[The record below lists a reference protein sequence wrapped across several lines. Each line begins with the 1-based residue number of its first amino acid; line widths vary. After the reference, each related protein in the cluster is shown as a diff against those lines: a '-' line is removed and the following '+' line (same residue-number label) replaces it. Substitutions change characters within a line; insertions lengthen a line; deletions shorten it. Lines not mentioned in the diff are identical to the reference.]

1 MTRKHILRRVIIVL
15 AVIACIICE
24 SSITRAFSLTAS
36 FPNLL
41 IIIVVFYG
49 FFNGRREGIFAG
61 FVAGLCLDL
70 FSGTTIGYNALVYM
84 YIGFFSGIFKRVFYN
99 EDVLMPL
106 SLVAISDFVYN
117 CFFYIFNF
125 LVRNKLRFGYYLVH
139 TILPEII
146 FTVITALILYRFA
159 LIYHRKRKQAED
171 DEKGSVETIG

>member
-1 MTRKHILRRVIIVL
+1 MAKKQILRKIIL
-15 AVIACIICE
+15 ILSIIACIILE
-24 SSITRAFSLTAS
+24 SSISNLFSMTSS

-41 IIIVVFYG
+41 IIIVVFSG
-49 FFNGRREGIFAG
+49 FFNGRREGIYAG
-61 FVAGLCLDL
+61 FIAGLCLDL

-84 YIGFFSGIFKRVFYN
+84 YIGFFSGIFKRLFYN
-99 EDVLMPL
+99 EDVIMPL

-125 LVRNKLRFGYYLVH
+125 LVRNKLRFGYYLAH

-159 LIYHRKRKQAED
+159 LVYHRKRKQAED